1 MGLRRSE
8 ALGMQW
14 SRIDM
19 EKREVLLDTK
29 VVEVEID
36 GEKILKP
43 IEEMKNS
50 SSRRSLPIP
59 APVYE
64 MLVEQK
70 AQQDLYRR
78 MFKGSYNRAY
88 DDYVCTDKPGN
99 LLTPR
104 YVTLRFSQV
113 LEKNGMRHIRFHD
126 LRHTYAVACIKSG
139 DDIKTVQENLG
150 HAAASFTLSTYA
162 HATPGMKRESANRMG
177 QYLRRIRESTE
188 AAKSSV

>member
-1 MGLRRSE
+1 MRTAVWYPAIILAGCMGLRRSE
-8 ALGMQW
+8 ALGMRW

-43 IEEMKNS
+43 IEKMKNS

-70 AQQDLYRR
+70 AQQDRYRR
-78 MFKGSYNRAY
+78 ISYNRAY

-126 LRHTYAVACIKSG
+126 LRHTFASILINK
-139 DDIKTVQENLG
+139 DIPIFNVSKCLGHSDISTTVQLQKPLAG
-150 HAAASFTLSTYA
+150 YRRAS
-162 HATPGMKRESANRMG
+162 K
-177 QYLRRIRESTE
+177 Q
-188 AAKSSV
+188 

>member
-1 MGLRRSE
+1 
-8 ALGMQW
+8 
-14 SRIDM
+14 M

-78 MFKGSYNRAY
+78 MFKDSYNRAY

-126 LRHTYAVACIKSG
+126 LRHTFASILINK
-139 DDIKTVQENLG
+139 DIPIFNVSKCLGHSDISTTVQLQKLLAG
-150 HAAASFTLSTYA
+150 YRRAS
-162 HATPGMKRESANRMG
+162 K
-177 QYLRRIRESTE
+177 Q
-188 AAKSSV
+188 